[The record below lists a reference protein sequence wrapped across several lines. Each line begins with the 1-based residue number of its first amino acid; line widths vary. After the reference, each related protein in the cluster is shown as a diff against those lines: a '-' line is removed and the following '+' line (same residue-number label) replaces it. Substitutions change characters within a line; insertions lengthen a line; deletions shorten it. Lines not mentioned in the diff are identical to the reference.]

1 MNTIMDT
8 WNKEDLSIFKELEH
22 LRKNCCHVD
31 FCSSVLEAS
40 NYKKINW
47 FENHFISNAS
57 TQIDS

>member
-31 FCSSVLEAS
+31 FCSSVLEAL
-40 NYKKINW
+40 NYKKVTGLKITS
-47 FENHFISNAS
+47 FLMHLHR
-57 TQIDS
+57 